1 MKMKPRIILIS
12 VIALVAVVT
21 VACTAS
27 EIVWS
32 TKANNPD
39 ALRQTVGLPSI
50 AIGNL
55 NPAARN
61 PGLEV
66 LCTGLY
72 DAPGGYC
79 FYFTNGVPYINFT
92 ITTVTAETP

>member
-1 MKMKPRIILIS
+1 MKSRTILIIL
-12 VIALVAVVT
+12 VALIAVVAV
-21 VACTAS
+21 ACIGS
-27 EIVWS
+27 EISWS
-32 TKANNPD
+32 TTDNSV
-39 ALRQTVGLPSI
+39 ALRQIVGLPSI

-66 LCTGLY
+66 LCTALN

-79 FYFTNGVPYINFT
+79 YYFTDGVPYINFT
-92 ITTVTAETP
+92 IVTITSDVP

>member
-1 MKMKPRIILIS
+1 MKSRTLLI
-12 VIALVAVVT
+12 VLVALIAIVA
-21 VACTAS
+21 VACATS
-27 EIVWS
+27 EISWS
-32 TKANNPD
+32 TNKSSD

-55 NPAARN
+55 NPTARN
-61 PGLEV
+61 PGLEI

-79 FYFTNGVPYINFT
+79 YYFTDGVPYSNFT
-92 ITTVTAETP
+92 IVSLTSEGP

>member
-1 MKMKPRIILIS
+1 MKSRTLLTILAS
-12 VIALVAVVT
+12 LIAIVA
-21 VACTAS
+21 VACTVS
-27 EIVWS
+27 EISWS

-55 NPAARN
+55 NPTARN

-66 LCTGLY
+66 LCTGLN

-79 FYFTNGVPYINFT
+79 YYFTDGVPYINFT
-92 ITTVTAETP
+92 SVTITSEGP

>member
-1 MKMKPRIILIS
+1 MKSRVILIS
-12 VIALVAVVT
+12 IVALVAVVT

-27 EIVWS
+27 EIFWS
-32 TKANNPD
+32 TKASNPD

-79 FYFTNGVPYINFT
+79 FYFTNGVPYVNFT
-92 ITTVTAETP
+92 ITTVKAETP

>member
-1 MKMKPRIILIS
+1 MKSRTLLMVLAALIA
-12 VIALVAVVT
+12 VVAV
-21 VACTAS
+21 ACATS
-27 EIVWS
+27 EISWS
-32 TKANNPD
+32 TKTNSPD

-55 NPAARN
+55 NPSARN

-79 FYFTNGVPYINFT
+79 YYFTDGVPYINFT
-92 ITTVTAETP
+92 IVSITSEGP